1 MWKNMKGI
9 FGNSLSKFIDWGDA
23 TWHKWILL
31 LERRYIILWINNF
44 TKKNKF
50 STMHTYI
57 FRSITKSFP
66 VGYIWNSSLDPLN
79 LLSNT

>member
-31 LERRYIILWINNF
+31 LERRCIILWINNF
-44 TKKNKF
+44 TKKTNLVPYILKF
-50 STMHTYI
+50 
-57 FRSITKSFP
+57 FAAALKA
-66 VGYIWNSSLDPLN
+66 VGYIGNSSLDPLN